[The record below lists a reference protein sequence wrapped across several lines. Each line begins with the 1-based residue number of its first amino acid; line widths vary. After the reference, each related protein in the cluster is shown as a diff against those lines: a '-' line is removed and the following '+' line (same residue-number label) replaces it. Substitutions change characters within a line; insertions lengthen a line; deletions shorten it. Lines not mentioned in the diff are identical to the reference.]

1 MFLSAMKVGQGT
13 AQELM
18 SQEEGNSRDI
28 DTFVQQLHS
37 ESMPE
42 AVEGDMF
49 VDSGRLNQKRDFV
62 IEDIRRK
69 GREDCSLLPDW
80 PQNGNC
86 LLGKWYADFVPSFL
100 DSDTHIIAPLLSFQ
114 ILPPK
119 SQQICA
125 PKPTSD
131 IEANS
136 LFDFFILEWGML
148 DRLYLFTGQ
157 PFPFTGMIPLN
168 PFNLLC
174 GIKVY

>member
-1 MFLSAMKVGQGT
+1 MGLDYLDLMLIHWPMGNDGEIWSAF
-13 AQELM
+13 E
-18 SQEEGNSRDI
+18 DI
-28 DTFVQQLHS
+28 DTLVQQLHS

-49 VDSGRLNQKRDFV
+49 VDSGSINQKRDFV
-62 IEDIRRK
+62 IEDVRRK

-100 DSDTHIIAPLLSFQ
+100 DSDTHIITPLLSFQ

-136 LFDFFILEWGML
+136 LFDRGGHDESGRRGSLCSGISIAWLVEFI
-148 DRLYLFTGQ
+148 
-157 PFPFTGMIPLN
+157 P
-168 PFNLLC
+168 
-174 GIKVY
+174 

>member
-1 MFLSAMKVGQGT
+1 MP
-13 AQELM
+13 
-18 SQEEGNSRDI
+18 QEESDGRDI
-28 DTFVQQLHS
+28 DTLVQQLHGKG
-37 ESMPE
+37 MPK
-42 AVEGDMF
+42 AMEGDVL
-49 VDSGRLNQKRDFV
+49 VDAGRLNQKRDFV

-69 GREDCSLLPDW
+69 GRGDCSLLPDW

-100 DSDTHIIAPLLSFQ
+100 DSDTHIIATLLSFQ